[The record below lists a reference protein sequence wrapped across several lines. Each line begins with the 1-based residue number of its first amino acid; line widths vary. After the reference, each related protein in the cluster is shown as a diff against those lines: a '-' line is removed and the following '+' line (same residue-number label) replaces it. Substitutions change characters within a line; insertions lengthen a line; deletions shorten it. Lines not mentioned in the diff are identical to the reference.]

1 VPNCKKERKTT
12 LNLALIVYFCNMN
25 TIEQTY
31 ENQFEKIL
39 ELIKST
45 RQRVLKTINT
55 ELIDLN
61 WNIGK
66 FISENC
72 TQNNWGE
79 STVEKMSKFI
89 IEQEPDIK
97 GFSPQNLWRMK
108 QFFDTYSQDEILAPL
123 VREISWTNNLLIL
136 SRTKDR
142 NEKEFYI
149 RLTIK
154 ENYSKREL
162 ERQLESGFYERTMLS
177 GNSISPALKEIHP
190 NIKHVFKDNYVLEFL
205 NLPHKYS
212 EKEFQKAIISNLKDF
227 ILEFGKDFSFLG
239 EEYPIQVGNEDYF
252 IDLLFFHRE
261 LQCLVAIEL
270 KIGAFKPEYL
280 GKMNFYLE
288 ALDRKLKKNHENPS
302 VGIILCKTKD
312 QNVVEISLSRSL
324 SPTLISDYQTKLID
338 KDLLSRKLKEFFETE
353 DDNSN

>member
-1 VPNCKKERKTT
+1 MSKP
-12 LNLALIVYFCNMN
+12 IQIF
-25 TIEQTY
+25 
-31 ENQFEKIL
+31 ENQFGEIL
-39 ELIKST
+39 ELIKSS
-45 RQRVLKTINT
+45 RNRVLKTINT

-66 FISENC
+66 FISQNC
-72 TQNNWGE
+72 NQNEWGE
-79 STVEKMSKFI
+79 ASVERLSKYI
-89 IEQEPDIK
+89 TDKEPDIK

-108 QFFDTYSQDEILAPL
+108 QFYETYHNDIILSPL
-123 VREISWTNNLLIL
+123 VREISWSNNLMIL

-149 RLTIK
+149 RLSIK
-154 ENYSKREL
+154 ESYSKREL
-162 ERQLESGFYERTMLS
+162 ERQIESGFYERTMLS
-177 GNSISPALKEIHP
+177 GKSSSPALKDIHP
-190 NIKHVFKDNYVLEFL
+190 KIMNVFKDNYVLEFL
-205 NLPHKYS
+205 NLPHQYS
-212 EKEFQKAIISNLKDF
+212 EKDLQKAIIANLKDF

-239 EEYPIQVGNEDYF
+239 QEYPIQVGNEDFY

-261 LQCLVAIEL
+261 LQCLVAVEL

-280 GKMNFYLE
+280 GKMDFYLE
-288 ALDRKLKKNHENPS
+288 ALDRKLKKDHENPS

-338 KDLLSRKLKEFFETE
+338 KELLQIKLKEFFDLEE
-353 DDNSN
+353 EKNK

>member
-1 VPNCKKERKTT
+1 MKT
-12 LNLALIVYFCNMN
+12 L
-25 TIEQTY
+25 EQIY
-31 ENQFEKIL
+31 ENQFGEVL

-45 RQRVLKTINT
+45 RQRVLRKINT

-72 TQNNWGE
+72 LQNNWGE

-108 QFFDTYSQDEILAPL
+108 QFYDAYFRDEILAPL

-136 SRTKDR
+136 SRTKNR
-142 NEKEFYI
+142 NEREFYI

-177 GNSISPALKEIHP
+177 GTNMSPALKEFHP
-190 NIKHVFKDNYVLEFL
+190 QIKHVFKDNYVLEFL

-212 EKEFQKAIISNLKDF
+212 ENEFQKAIILNLKDF
-227 ILEFGKDFSFLG
+227 ILEFGKDFTFLG
-239 EEYPIQVGNEDYF
+239 EEYKIQVGNEDYF
-252 IDLLFFHRE
+252 IDLLFYHRE

-288 ALDRKLKKNHENPS
+288 ALDRQLKKDHENPS

-312 QNVVEISLSRSL
+312 QNVVEFSLSRSL

-338 KDLLSRKLKEFFETE
+338 KDLLSRKLKEIFDTE
-353 DDNSN
+353 DDKNN

>member
-1 VPNCKKERKTT
+1 MQKRKKTT
-12 LNLALIVYFCNMN
+12 LNPVLIVYFCNIN

-123 VREISWTNNLLIL
+123 VREISWTNICL
-136 SRTKDR
+136 
-142 NEKEFYI
+142 FYP
-149 RLTIK
+149 
-154 ENYSKREL
+154 
-162 ERQLESGFYERTMLS
+162 G
-177 GNSISPALKEIHP
+177 
-190 NIKHVFKDNYVLEFL
+190 
-205 NLPHKYS
+205 
-212 EKEFQKAIISNLKDF
+212 QKT
-227 ILEFGKDFSFLG
+227 ET
-239 EEYPIQVGNEDYF
+239 
-252 IDLLFFHRE
+252 
-261 LQCLVAIEL
+261 
-270 KIGAFKPEYL
+270 
-280 GKMNFYLE
+280 
-288 ALDRKLKKNHENPS
+288 KKNFIF
-302 VGIILCKTKD
+302 V
-312 QNVVEISLSRSL
+312 
-324 SPTLISDYQTKLID
+324 
-338 KDLLSRKLKEFFETE
+338 
-353 DDNSN
+353 

>member
-1 VPNCKKERKTT
+1 
-12 LNLALIVYFCNMN
+12 M
-25 TIEQTY
+25 
-31 ENQFEKIL
+31 
-39 ELIKST
+39 
-45 RQRVLKTINT
+45 
-55 ELIDLN
+55 
-61 WNIGK
+61 
-66 FISENC
+66 
-72 TQNNWGE
+72 
-79 STVEKMSKFI
+79 
-89 IEQEPDIK
+89 
-97 GFSPQNLWRMK
+97 
-108 QFFDTYSQDEILAPL
+108 
-123 VREISWTNNLLIL
+123 LIL

-227 ILEFGKDFSFLG
+227 ILEFGKDFTFLG

-312 QNVVEISLSRSL
+312 QNVVVISWLGKRFGEYIMNSEKDFFDKNGKNSIIIARFVPVIRTIVPFLCGSTKVKYSTFLSFSMIGAVL
-324 SPTLISDYQTKLID
+324 
-338 KDLLSRKLKEFFETE
+338 
-353 DDNSN
+353 

>member
-1 VPNCKKERKTT
+1 
-12 LNLALIVYFCNMN
+12 MN

-162 ERQLESGFYERTMLS
+162 ERQIDSSYFQRYMLS
-177 GNSISPALKEIHP
+177 DIKVSPMAREIKPDISTA
-190 NIKHVFKDNYVLEFL
+190 FKD
-205 NLPHKYS
+205 
-212 EKEFQKAIISNLKDF
+212 
-227 ILEFGKDFSFLG
+227 
-239 EEYPIQVGNEDYF
+239 
-252 IDLLFFHRE
+252 
-261 LQCLVAIEL
+261 
-270 KIGAFKPEYL
+270 
-280 GKMNFYLE
+280 
-288 ALDRKLKKNHENPS
+288 
-302 VGIILCKTKD
+302 
-312 QNVVEISLSRSL
+312 
-324 SPTLISDYQTKLID
+324 TKLLID
-338 KDLLSRKLKEFFETE
+338 MSMQPF
-353 DDNSN
+353 

>member
-1 VPNCKKERKTT
+1 MNK
-12 LNLALIVYFCNMN
+12 LNN
-25 TIEQTY
+25 TY
-31 ENQFEKIL
+31 ENQFGEIL

-45 RQRVLKTINT
+45 RQRVLKKINT

-72 TQNNWGE
+72 TNNNWGE

-89 IEQEPDIK
+89 TEQEPEIK

-108 QFFDTYSQDEILAPL
+108 QFYEIYCGDEILAPL
-123 VREISWTNNLLIL
+123 VREISWSNNLLII

-149 RLTIK
+149 RLTIR
-154 ENYSKREL
+154 EHYSKREL
-162 ERQLESGFYERTMLS
+162 ERQLESGFYERTLLS
-177 GNSISPALKEIHP
+177 GKNISPALKQIHP
-190 NIKHVFKDNYVLEFL
+190 NINNVFKDNYVLEFL

-227 ILEFGKDFSFLG
+227 ILEFGKDFTFLG
-239 EEYPIQVGNEDYF
+239 EEYSIQVGNEDYY

-270 KIGAFKPEYL
+270 KIGAFKPEYI
-280 GKMNFYLE
+280 GKMDFYLE
-288 ALDRKLKKNHENPS
+288 ALDRKIKKIHENPS

-312 QNVVEISLSRSL
+312 KNVVEISLSRSL

-338 KDLLSRKLKEFFETE
+338 KELLSLKLKEFFDTAEE
-353 DDNSN
+353 RGN

>member
-1 VPNCKKERKTT
+1 
-12 LNLALIVYFCNMN
+12 MN

-162 ERQLESGFYERTMLS
+162 ERQLESGF
-177 GNSISPALKEIHP
+177 N
-190 NIKHVFKDNYVLEFL
+190 
-205 NLPHKYS
+205 
-212 EKEFQKAIISNLKDF
+212 
-227 ILEFGKDFSFLG
+227 
-239 EEYPIQVGNEDYF
+239 PIY
-252 IDLLFFHRE
+252 
-261 LQCLVAIEL
+261 
-270 KIGAFKPEYL
+270 
-280 GKMNFYLE
+280 
-288 ALDRKLKKNHENPS
+288 
-302 VGIILCKTKD
+302 
-312 QNVVEISLSRSL
+312 
-324 SPTLISDYQTKLID
+324 
-338 KDLLSRKLKEFFETE
+338 
-353 DDNSN
+353 

>member
-1 VPNCKKERKTT
+1 MAQLQKKRQTI
-12 LNLALIVYFCNMN
+12 LNQILIVYFCFMN
-25 TIEQTY
+25 TLEQTF
-31 ENQFEKIL
+31 ENKFGKIL

-45 RQRVLKTINT
+45 RQRVLKTVNT

-61 WNIGK
+61 WSIGK

-79 STVEKMSKFI
+79 STVEKMSRFI

-108 QFFDTYSQDEILAPL
+108 QFYDTYFQDEILAPL
-123 VREISWTNNLLIL
+123 VREIGWSNNLLIL

-162 ERQLESGFYERTMLS
+162 ERQIESGFYERTILS
-177 GNSISPALKEIHP
+177 GNSSSPALKEIHP
-190 NIKHVFKDNYVLEFL
+190 HIKSVFKDNYVLEFL

-212 EKEFQKAIISNLKDF
+212 EKEFQKAIISNLGGVIK
-227 ILEFGKDFSFLG
+227 S
-239 EEYPIQVGNEDYF
+239 
-252 IDLLFFHRE
+252 
-261 LQCLVAIEL
+261 
-270 KIGAFKPEYL
+270 
-280 GKMNFYLE
+280 MM
-288 ALDRKLKKNHENPS
+288 
-302 VGIILCKTKD
+302 T
-312 QNVVEISLSRSL
+312 
-324 SPTLISDYQTKLID
+324 
-338 KDLLSRKLKEFFETE
+338 
-353 DDNSN
+353 